1 VSVSPQPK
9 HAKGPRTGWT
19 LGCIGA
25 LLWLLVLSVVLF
37 FLNNHVAALTAAGFF
52 IIGILYS
59 NAFSPWKYP
68 DTPIRRIYAGF
79 AVIIVVAAA
88 AVFVLWYPWLSHRS
102 DINVQ
107 LPWYVLILICMPILG
122 VFIPV
127 FTFGKRTWNDI
138 HTRKSVE

>member
-1 VSVSPQPK
+1 
-9 HAKGPRTGWT
+9 
-19 LGCIGA
+19 
-25 LLWLLVLSVVLF
+25 
-37 FLNNHVAALTAAGFF
+37 VAALTAAGFF

-127 FTFGKRTWNDI
+127 FIFGKRTWNDI